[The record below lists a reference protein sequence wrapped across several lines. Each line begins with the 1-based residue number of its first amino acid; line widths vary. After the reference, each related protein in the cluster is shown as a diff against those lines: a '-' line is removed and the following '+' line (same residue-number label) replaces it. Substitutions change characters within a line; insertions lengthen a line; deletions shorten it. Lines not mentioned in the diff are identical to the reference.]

1 MTRTDRG
8 VGAIPLSSP
17 KRPPASAP
25 LRGFFCPLGLG
36 SGDMTAKK
44 TVEEWAAIEFDY
56 RNSPSSVRSIARTH
70 RLDPKAVRRRA
81 RERGWVRPTKKCPHR
96 GHRPLIVPVF
106 KIPARLEPSSL
117 YRGGL
122 GVLARLLDELD
133 ATTSNLGE
141 IEKEIRSSSL
151 EARRASLAQVM
162 SLPMRAT
169 ALRNLAIALKAFS
182 EAAGSI

>member
-1 MTRTDRG
+1 
-8 VGAIPLSSP
+8 
-17 KRPPASAP
+17 
-25 LRGFFCPLGLG
+25 
-36 SGDMTAKK
+36 
-44 TVEEWAAIEFDY
+44 
-56 RNSPSSVRSIARTH
+56 
-70 RLDPKAVRRRA
+70 
-81 RERGWVRPTKKCPHR
+81 
-96 GHRPLIVPVF
+96 VPVF